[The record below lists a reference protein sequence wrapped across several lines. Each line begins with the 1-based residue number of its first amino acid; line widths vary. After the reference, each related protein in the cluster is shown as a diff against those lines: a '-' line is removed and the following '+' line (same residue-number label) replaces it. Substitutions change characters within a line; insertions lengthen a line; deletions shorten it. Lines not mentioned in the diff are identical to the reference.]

1 MQTFTDF
8 ITKRFGLNEN
18 DDINQ
23 QLVPNKMIK
32 KIKDLKN
39 VIHIILENP
48 NYFDEFFKS
57 IKEFVENVKD
67 NDLHNMIA
75 DLEHNM
81 RQDDKDKG
89 LGLLDGESHKPNN
102 LPPNMGG

>member
-1 MQTFTDF
+1 MQTFADF
-8 ITKRFGLNEN
+8 INRRFGLNES
-18 DDINQ
+18 DDVNQ
-23 QLVPNKMIK
+23 QLIQPKMIK
-32 KIKDLKN
+32 KVKDLES

-48 NYFDEFFKS
+48 NYFDDFFKA
-57 IKEFVENVKD
+57 IKEFVANVKD
-67 NDLHNMIA
+67 NDLQNMMS

-81 RQDDKDKG
+81 KQDDKDKG